1 MKKNL
6 LTLAVLG
13 ASVALLAGC
22 GATTPEVQPQNGA
35 VVEEVTAP
43 TPTVETAPTTGTTTT
58 TTTPTSDNTTTTA
71 PTTTT
76 TTPAAAPQAKA
87 E

>member
-22 GATTPEVQPQNGA
+22 GATTPEVEEQNGA
-35 VVEEVTAP
+35 VVEEVVAP
-43 TPTVETAPTTGTTTT
+43 TPEVEMAPTTESTGTTETT
-58 TTTPTSDNTTTTA
+58 TEVAPATA

-76 TTPAAAPQAKA
+76 TTKA

>member
-22 GATTPEVQPQNGA
+22 GATTPEVPEQNGA
-35 VVEEVTAP
+35 VVEEVAAP
-43 TPTVETAPTTGTTTT
+43 TPTVETAPTTTETTTTETTPTTTT
-58 TTTPTSDNTTTTA
+58 TTA
-71 PTTTT
+71 PATTT
-76 TTPAAAPQAKA
+76 TTPAAATPTKA

>member
-22 GATTPEVQPQNGA
+22 GATTPEVEEQNGA

-43 TPTVETAPTTGTTTT
+43 TPTVEVVPTTTETT
-58 TTTPTSDNTTTTA
+58 

-76 TTPAAAPQAKA
+76 TTAPATTTPKA

>member
-22 GATTPEVQPQNGA
+22 GATTPEVEEQNGA

-43 TPTVETAPTTGTTTT
+43 TPEVEVAPTTETTGTVETTKEE
-58 TTTPTSDNTTTTA
+58 TPVA
-71 PTTTT
+71 
-76 TTPAAAPQAKA
+76 PAAAPTTPTKA